1 MPQFHYRALRP
12 SGTEIA
18 GELVADSERDAVS
31 RLQAIGAFPIEI
43 TPPAARRRRRLITLT
58 AGGRRRLPARDL
70 VLFTR
75 QLAALVGAGVGLDRA
90 LGLVA
95 GGAGR
100 AAPLR
105 LATELLAAVNRGESL
120 SRAAAEH
127 RALPRHFAMVIGA
140 GEARG
145 DIAGAL
151 DRLAGV
157 LERGRETARALIGAL
172 VYPLSVAVVAC
183 LSVSFLL
190 GFVVPRFDTL
200 LTGFRHEPPL
210 AMRLLLACSMA
221 FRESALPLALVAALL
236 GLFAV
241 WRWRDPG
248 FRVALSRGALRMPL
262 VGPLLAKIEAE
273 RVAFLLGNL
282 MAAGVDLP
290 SAMAATRA
298 AVGNEAV
305 RAGLATAEAG
315 IERGDSVTASLAAG
329 GLLPDLA
336 GELVRVGEET
346 GDLAAM
352 LIKAGD
358 LLRREIEATTGELIA
373 LVTPVSIVLL
383 GLIIGAIAFA
393 LLGTVMEVYDLAS

>member
-1 MPQFHYRALRP
+1 VPLFHYRALRP
-12 SGTEIA
+12 SGAEIA

-43 TPPAARRRRRLITLT
+43 TPPAARRRRLITR
-58 AGGRRRLPARDL
+58 AASGRRRLPARDL

-90 LGLVA
+90 LGLIA
-95 GGAGR
+95 SGAGR

-120 SRAAAEH
+120 SRACAEH

-145 DIAGAL
+145 DIAAAL

-210 AMRLLLACSMA
+210 AMRLLLAFSTA
-221 FRESALPLALVAALL
+221 FREGALPLALVAAGL

-248 FRVALSRGALRMPL
+248 FRVALSRGALRVPL
-262 VGPLLAKIEAE
+262 LGPLLAKIEAE

-282 MAAGVDLP
+282 IAAGVELP
-290 SAMAATRA
+290 SAVAATRA

-315 IERGDSVTASLAAG
+315 IERGDGVTASLVAG

-373 LVTPVSIVLL
+373 LVMPVSIVLL

-393 LLGTVMEVYDLAS
+393 LLGTVMEVYDLAG